1 MAGCW
6 LSEAPSRG
14 GPSGVR
20 EAKLRHVV
28 DLRNRFEKA
37 FSSRCAS
44 RTGTACGRSRG
55 ASLAGARVGATAWC
69 TLQPRSP
76 VMTALSGPPKAAPG
90 GSPVE
95 RTERRG
101 APSTSGGFMKRS
113 GTTSGVQGPPM
124 ETGAPTPSET
134 DAGDARPYRTGARGR
149 QAPRRALAVG
159 GCRRR
164 FLYCLSVCP
173 STAACTFSLLAS

>member
-55 ASLAGARVGATAWC
+55 ASPTGAREGDCMVHVAAT
-69 TLQPRSP
+69 QPCHDGP
-76 VMTALSGPPKAAPG
+76 VRPPE
-90 GSPVE
+90 GSARRVMPVE